1 MKYRLDSHM
10 HTIASG
16 HAYNTIK
23 EMVQAGVEKG
33 LDLIAITEHAKM
45 LPGTCHDLYFLN
57 LKVVPRK
64 QQGIEVLFGAE
75 VNIMDYEGTL
85 DMNPGLMKRMDL
97 IIASLHIPCIKPG
110 TVSEN
115 TNALVKAIEN
125 PVVNIIGHPDD
136 GRYPVDLDTLVAA
149 AKEHQVLLELNNSSL
164 RPGGSRLNARETD
177 ARMLELCKKY
187 KTPVILNSDAHWSD
201 DVGNHC
207 YSGPLVEEVGFPEE
221 LIVNGSVEEYKKYIN
236 RYKNKDITLQ

>member
-1 MKYRLDSHM
+1 MKNRLDSHM

-23 EMVQAGVEKG
+23 EMVQAGVEKE
-33 LDLIAITEHAKM
+33 LELIAITEHAKM

-75 VNIMDYEGTL
+75 VNIMDYEGSL
-85 DMNPGLMKRMDL
+85 DMDPGLMKRMDL

-110 TVSEN
+110 TVAEN
-115 TNALVKAIEN
+115 TNALLKAIEN
-125 PVVNIIGHPDD
+125 PIVNIIGHPDD
-136 GRYPVDLDTLVAA
+136 GRYPVDLDTLAAA

-164 RPGGSRLNARETD
+164 RPGGSRANARETD
-177 ARMLELCKKY
+177 VKMLELCAKY
-187 KTPVILNSDAHWSD
+187 GTSIIMNSDAHWSD
-201 DVGNHC
+201 DVGNCC
-207 YSGPLVEEVGFPEE
+207 YSMPLIEEMKFPEE
-221 LIVNGSVEEYKKYIN
+221 LIVNRSVEVYKKYIN
-236 RYKNKDITLQ
+236 RYKNEVASLQ